1 MRRTAI
7 MALLVTSIF
16 TGTLLAESR
25 FAENGTLRQ
34 VDLQSS
40 SIVVEDSQLWLSP
53 ATRVYTSTGALGSL
67 QMLRPGLKIQFNM
80 ERGAKRRTISEI
92 WITPGN

>member
-1 MRRTAI
+1 MRRLAVV
-7 MALLVTSIF
+7 ALLVAGLL
-16 TGTLLAESR
+16 TGAALAESR
-25 FAENGTLRQ
+25 FAENGTLRR

-80 ERGAKRRTISEI
+80 ERGAKRRTVSEI
-92 WITPGN
+92 WIVPGN